1 MIACPYCFSELR
13 LSKAMTQ
20 MIGRIDMVIQ
30 CGSCGQR
37 VLYKKEPKPKATN
50 TTAGSK
56 GGKA

>member
-13 LSKAMTQ
+13 LSKAMSQ

-30 CGSCGQR
+30 CHSCGQR
-37 VLYKKEPKPKATN
+37 VLYKKEPKPKAVI
-50 TTAGSK
+50 AADGPK